1 MVDRV
6 VQFYPSL
13 YQETED
19 WKPSVEWLEFGHLG
33 VVESGYLSRGLR
45 GRYYK
50 LLRILRGIKP

>member
-1 MVDRV
+1 M

-19 WKPSVEWLEFGHLG
+19 WKPSVEWLEFGHIG

>member
-1 MVDRV
+1 M

-19 WKPSVEWLEFGHLG
+19 WKPSVEWLEFGHIG

-45 GRYYK
+45 RRYYK
-50 LLRILRGIKP
+50 LLGILRGIKP